1 MIVRMTKTQFQV
13 LLAAMYDRRKNA
25 DPPLNDFG
33 NKLVEDME
41 RAHIQDRNTVDL
53 RDGA

>member
-1 MIVRMTKTQFQV
+1 MTKTQFQV

-41 RAHIQDRNTVDL
+41 RAHIQDRNEVDL
-53 RDGA
+53 TKSA